1 MLSVMAVAAWAGFN
15 SGICGICDAH
25 IVCVPLVGLLPLPP
39 AKRDDREDG
48 GGRRGTGGGKGVE
61 WEGGGCERGTTYR
74 LYLIFKVD
82 SFLYT
87 QYTGRDM

>member
-48 GGRRGTGGGKGVE
+48 GGRRDWGGEGRGVGRGGGR
-61 WEGGGCERGTTYR
+61 EGHDISA
-74 LYLIFKVD
+74 IFNIE
-82 SFLYT
+82 S
-87 QYTGRDM
+87 